1 MASNMELYKLVILGD
16 GAVGKTALAT
26 QTYDPTIEDSYRK
39 QVMVDGHSCILEI
52 LDTAGQGTMF
62 LVFIKSHFC
71 IEEYVAL
78 RDQWIK
84 NGDGFLLVYSVSSRS
99 TFDRIKRFRDQIV
112 QTKNTQFIPLMLVGN
127 KSDKIYDREVSFQE
141 GQSLAHLYGC
151 QFVETSAKS
160 SVNVEF
166 AFYNLIKAIRN
177 LKMNKDRVVLK
188 KERKNIINY
197 IFCGL

>member
-52 LDTAGQGTMF
+52 LDTAGQ
-62 LVFIKSHFC
+62 
-71 IEEYVAL
+71 EEYVAL

-197 IFCGL
+197 IFCGLCGLY